1 MQGNLR
7 YLKSSNLNVNL
18 VSTVSTVCI
27 VSIAGIV
34 SIVIVYWHS

>member
-1 MQGNLR
+1 MQGNLL